1 MGMKLGELGD
11 AIYAK
16 KQEIAEASAVVDRLD
31 AERRALEDELINRM
45 DEAGTDIVR
54 GDSAT
59 ISISENIRPQL
70 QDWDTFNKFV
80 LRKKALHLFER
91 RISSTAYKELKES
104 LGGKA
109 LPGLSEF
116 DQARLTVKKAK

>member
-1 MGMKLGELGD
+1 MAMKLGELGD

-16 KQEIAEASAVVDRLD
+16 KQEIAEAAAVVDRLD

-45 DEAGTDIVR
+45 DEVGTDIVR

-59 ISISENIRPQL
+59 ISISETVRPQL
-70 QDWDTFNKFV
+70 QDWDAFNKFV

-91 RISSTAYKELKES
+91 RISATAYREMKEE
-104 LGGKA
+104 LGNKPV
-109 LPGLSEF
+109 PGVSEF
-116 DQARLTVKKAK
+116 VARRLNVRKL

>member
-1 MGMKLGELGD
+1 MKSFKGNKSVAEVKTTLRVSIKDFTEL
-11 AIYAK
+11 
-16 KQEIAEASAVVDRLD
+16 E
-31 AERRALEDELINRM
+31 
-45 DEAGTDIVR
+45 
-54 GDSAT
+54 
-59 ISISENIRPQL
+59 
-70 QDWDTFNKFV
+70 KFV
-80 LRKKALHLFER
+80 IRKKALHLFER